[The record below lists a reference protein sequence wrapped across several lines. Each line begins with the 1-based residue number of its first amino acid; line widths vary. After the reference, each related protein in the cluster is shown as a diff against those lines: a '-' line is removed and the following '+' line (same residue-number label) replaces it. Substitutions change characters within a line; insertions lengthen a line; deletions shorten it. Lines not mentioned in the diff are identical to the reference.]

1 LAYHAAFGIFGDD
14 SADDRAYRDRLAT
27 NTPTADEANKMMAL
41 AIARGD
47 LVTQRGLAELAWNN
61 RHNPDGYWVNVLNK
75 WGDSDGANHEQIM
88 ALVNLEPAS
97 KVDKF
102 QDKLYTQVVQPE
114 DLPGSLETLAQE
126 PEEANPWIS
135 NGPSPMGAR
144 FG

>member
-1 LAYHAAFGIFGDD
+1 
-14 SADDRAYRDRLAT
+14 
-27 NTPTADEANKMMAL
+27 MAL